1 MTFREQ
7 PAQMSAIGP
16 RADAPADDFRG
27 SYWPLAAARIGDFRG
42 SFRGQSGRA
51 FHSGARQ
58 LLTHN
63 VTLPRLT
70 NNFLFKDRCALPDQ
84 MSFVLTFARRAFVLA
99 MRNRDRTN
107 LDEIAIFGLS
117 VTPKDFPHNMLPG
130 RRPKLRVAS
139 HPRSARRSCP
149 GPARCF
155 FGGCQEPVL
164 HSTLL
169 QRTSPFLAQSGH
181 SGGPNQCPL
190 SA

>member
-1 MTFREQ
+1 MLEIRQTLSTPERLR
-7 PAQMSAIGP
+7 STR
-16 RADAPADDFRG
+16 RAG
-27 SYWPLAAARIGDFRG
+27 MG
-42 SFRGQSGRA
+42 
-51 FHSGARQ
+51 
-58 LLTHN
+58 
-63 VTLPRLT
+63 RLT

-130 RRPKLRVAS
+130 RRPKLRVAL

-155 FGGCQEPVL
+155 LGAKNRYYTQLCCSARVRSWP
-164 HSTLL
+164 
-169 QRTSPFLAQSGH
+169 LAAAPINNLRGSFRG
-181 SGGPNQCPL
+181 
-190 SA
+190 

>member
-1 MTFREQ
+1 MTR
-7 PAQMSAIGP
+7 
-16 RADAPADDFRG
+16 DDNIDVA
-27 SYWPLAAARIGDFRG
+27 YWPLAAPAVGSFRG
-42 SFRGQSGRA
+42 SFQGQSGHQESRP
-51 FHSGARQ
+51 ARQ
-58 LLTHN
+58 LMTHN

-169 QRTSPFLAQSGH
+169 QRTSPFLALSGH
-181 SGGPNQCPL
+181 ASERL
-190 SA
+190 SRQLPGVKRT

>member
-1 MTFREQ
+1 MTR
-7 PAQMSAIGP
+7 
-16 RADAPADDFRG
+16 DDNIDVA
-27 SYWPLAAARIGDFRG
+27 YWPLAAPAVGSFRG
-42 SFRGQSGRA
+42 SFQGQSGHQESRP
-51 FHSGARQ
+51 ARQ
-58 LLTHN
+58 LMTHN

-130 RRPKLRVAS
+130 RRPKLKVAS

-155 FGGCQEPVL
+155 FWGAKNRYYTQLCCSARVRSWP
-164 HSTLL
+164 
-169 QRTSPFLAQSGH
+169 LADIEVTRSDVRFRGQSRRAIRR
-181 SGGPNQCPL
+181 Q
-190 SA
+190 ARR